1 MGLHKLTAGDG
12 YTYLIRQVAASDS
25 TERGYSS
32 LGDYYAAKGESP
44 GTWIGGGLEG
54 LGTSGTVTE
63 KQMRNLFGQGIHP
76 DADRIQADVIDAGGS
91 APAAVAA
98 TKLGSAYRV
107 VEGDPAWREGLTVRY
122 QAWNTVHG
130 RPENAPVPAEERT
143 RIRTELATEMFTQR
157 HGRPPAHTG
166 ELTGFLAQV
175 SRPQSASVAGFDLTF
190 SPVKSVSALWAVAPR
205 PVAEQIEAAHHA
217 AVLKTMDFLESE
229 AAYTR
234 MGTHGVRQVEVTGLV
249 AAMFTHR
256 DSRAGDPDLHTH
268 VAVSNKV
275 QTTDGRWLAL
285 DGRMLYRFNVAASE
299 FYNSQ
304 LEAEVTARI
313 GGTFLAKERGDGK
326 RPVRELAGV
335 DDRLTA
341 HWSRRREAIET
352 VTADLAAQFVTR
364 QGRVPTAVE
373 TLRLAQQA
381 TLQTRQAKHEPRSL
395 NEQRRVW
402 RGEAINVLGGE
413 TQLDAMLRDVR
424 ATVAAAPVT
433 AGLVEELAAET
444 VSVVSG
450 NRARWYETNLLAEA
464 IRQVRSAGVDPAAV
478 NNLARLVTRRAVAAD
493 HCVPIGADADVAP
506 DAQVP
511 GALRRSDGTSV
522 YRVAKGQRYTSPA
535 VLDAEQRLVHAAG
548 RTDGRR
554 ITPADVQVAMLEWSA
569 NHGGR
574 TLNHG
579 QAAMVTEV
587 ATSGRRVH
595 LALAPAGTGKTTVMG
610 VLARAWQGTGGHVV
624 GLAPQASAAEEL
636 HAALHEVQ
644 TDTLDKLVHEITQ
657 TPEAE
662 HPRWITEIGP
672 NSLVIVDEA
681 GLAATPKLDTAV
693 GFVTG
698 RGGRVL
704 LVGDDRQRAAAGAG
718 GVLRDIDAAHGSST
732 LVEVLRFT
740 DPTEGH
746 ATLAVREGDAG
757 AVGFYTDR
765 DRLHAVNADT
775 GIDAVYRAWAADTA
789 AGSDSVM
796 MAPTL
801 EQVAQLN
808 ARARADRLT
817 AEHAAEIPVG
827 EELTLTNGE
836 VVSAGDTVVTKKNAR
851 SLSLGGTDFV
861 QNNHRWTVQA
871 VRPDGSLDVRMIGGT
886 GREVRLPAWYLA
898 QGNVRLGYAHT
909 LAGCQGI
916 TVGAPGAGGRR
927 GTAHALLTPEMTR
940 NEAYVAV
947 SRAVTE
953 NHAYLQVGGGTDPH
967 QVIKPEAVQPETLAE
982 QFTAI
987 LSRDGSA
994 TSATTEIRDAA
1005 DPHLQ
1010 LGHAS
1015 DAYAD
1020 AIVAGAESLLGEQRL
1035 QQITDEAERAVPGV
1049 TSAPAWSTL
1058 LGHLAVLAVSGRDPV
1073 ADLTAAADARE
1084 LGTARDTAAVLDHRL
1099 DPSGN
1104 HGQGRGPL
1112 PWLPAIPTALQQV
1125 PEWDAY
1131 LTAWSNRVGDHADP
1145 VRLDARGWTVD
1156 TAPVWAVPYL
1166 TDRQLVVDLAV
1177 WRASQSVR
1185 ADDIRPAGKQPRR
1198 IALRGH
1204 HRKLTE
1210 RCERVAGNTG
1220 DGADRWHTLLTD
1232 RGIDLGEDDFWPVL
1246 AGRLNLADA
1255 AGLPVPALLESAAAA
1270 GPLPAQGQASALW
1283 WRLHPHLGAVTS
1295 PVHPDV
1301 HRVRPVWTD
1310 RLTETVGEQAADR
1323 ITRDRLWPVLVGR
1336 VDTAAAAG
1344 ADPDRLISDAS
1355 SLLAPHLQEVPEH
1368 SWATALLW
1376 HVGTLADPAPVIP
1389 GVDAVPPDP
1398 ADADRTPPADLYT
1411 DAPPPDPRAAT
1422 TDPGDPVTAASA
1434 APEPADPDTAPP
1446 DPQAA
1451 LVVAPALPAA
1461 EQAAA
1466 LARARAAV
1474 TAAWDYYRE
1483 LAPRSWVPGYVTSRG
1498 LHPAGFGYAPPG
1510 WTRTLDHLRAAGFTD
1525 TELLAAGL
1533 ARPTSRGTLID
1544 PFRNRLMLPIHD
1556 HSGRVVAFVGRA
1568 HPGDTGDRGPKY
1580 VNSATT
1586 DLFSKTDL
1594 PYGLTP
1600 ETITQLRGGA
1610 NLAIV
1615 EGPMDALAV
1624 DTAARADGRR
1634 LVAVAPLGTALTREQ
1649 LATLNRIAPLR
1660 DRTVVVALDND
1671 PAGRRAATAAHELL
1685 LAAGVTNARVP
1696 NLPAGQDPADVLAAG
1711 GAQALAAALGQRRPL
1726 ADLAVD
1732 HVLTAALRGDHS
1744 PESRLWALDK
1754 TAQVVARM
1762 PSEQRARQ
1770 AVRTA
1775 RALDLD
1781 AFRVLDKVQSHVP
1794 YDPTPQGPLGLP
1806 KLPRALRQQ
1815 QRAQLLARNAA
1826 RINAMGSGNRD
1837 TDPVGSPGAGRRPR
1851 FIDDVRD
1858 DERGA
1863 DTDRG
1868 ADGDW

>member
-44 GTWIGGGLEG
+44 GTWIGNGLQG

-63 KQMRNLFGQGIHP
+63 SQMRNLFGQGIHP
-76 DADRIQADVIDAGGS
+76 DADRIQADLIAAGTGAPS
-91 APAAVAA
+91 ALAA

-107 VEGDPAWREGLTVRY
+107 VEGDPAWRDGLTDRY
-122 QAWNTVHG
+122 QAYNTVHG

-143 RIRTELATEMFTQR
+143 RIRTELATEMFTTR
-157 HGRPPAHTG
+157 YGRPPAHTG

-217 AVLKTMDFLESE
+217 AVLKTVDFLESE

-299 FYNSQ
+299 FYNTQ
-304 LEAEVTARI
+304 LEAEITQRV

-335 DDRLTA
+335 DERLTA
-341 HWSRRREAIET
+341 YWSSRREAIEA
-352 VTADLAAQFVTR
+352 VTGDLAAQFVTR

-381 TLQTRQAKHEPRSL
+381 TLATRQAKHEPRSL

-402 RGEAINVLGGE
+402 RAQALRVLGGE
-413 TQLDAMLRDVR
+413 TQLAAMLRDVQ

-433 AGLVEELAAET
+433 AGLVDELAAQT
-444 VSVVSG
+444 VAVVS
-450 NRARWYETNLLAEA
+450 NSRARWYETNLLAEA
-464 IRQVRSAGVDPAAV
+464 IRQVRAAGIDPTAV
-478 NNLARLVTRRAVAAD
+478 NELARLVTRRAVAAD
-493 HCVPIGADADVAP
+493 HCVPIGADTDVAP
-506 DAQVP
+506 DAAVP
-511 GALRRSDGTSV
+511 GAARRSDGTSV

-535 VLDAEQRLVHAAG
+535 VLDAEQRLVAAAG

-554 ITPADVQVAMLEWSA
+554 ITPADVQVAALEWSA
-569 NHGGR
+569 NNGGR

-579 QAAMVTEV
+579 QAQMVNEV

-610 VLARAWQGTGGHVV
+610 VLARAWQGSGGHVV

-636 HAALHEVQ
+636 HAALHQVH
-644 TDTLDKLVHEITQ
+644 TDTLDKLVHELSE
-657 TPEAE
+657 TPDGAL
-662 HPRWITEIGP
+662 PGWVQEIGP

-746 ATLAVREGDAG
+746 ATLAVREGETS

-765 DRLHAVNADT
+765 DRLHAVSTDT
-775 GIDAVYRAWAADTA
+775 GIDTVYRAWAADVA
-789 AGSDSVM
+789 AGADSVM

-808 ARARADRLT
+808 ARARADRQ
-817 AEHAAEIPVG
+817 AVEAAAGIPAG
-827 EELTLTNGE
+827 PELTLTNGE
-836 VVSAGDTVVTKKNAR
+836 VVSAGDTVVTKRNAR

-871 VRPDGSLDVRMIGGT
+871 VHPDGTLGVRMIGGT
-886 GREVRLPAWYLA
+886 GREIRLPAWYVD

-909 LAGCQGI
+909 LASCQGI
-916 TVGAPGAGGRR
+916 TVGAPGPHGRR

-940 NEAYVAV
+940 NEAYVAL

-953 NHAYLQVGGGTDPH
+953 NHAYLMVGGGTDPH
-967 QVIKPEAVQPETLAE
+967 QVVKPEAVQPETLAE
-982 QFTAI
+982 QLTQI
-987 LSRDGSA
+987 LGRDGSA
-994 TSATTEIRDAA
+994 VSASTEIRDAL
-1005 DPHLQ
+1005 DPHLL

-1020 AIVAGAESLLGEQRL
+1020 AIVAGAESLLGLQRL
-1035 QQITDEAERAVPGV
+1035 AQITDDAERAVPGV

-1058 LGHLAVLAVSGRDPV
+1058 LGHLALLEVNHRDPV
-1073 ADLTAAADARE
+1073 AELAAAAGRRE
-1084 LGTARDTAAVLDHRL
+1084 LGTARDTAAVLDYRL
-1099 DPSGN
+1099 DPTGN
-1104 HGQGRGPL
+1104 HSQGQGPL
-1112 PWLPAIPTALQQV
+1112 PWLPAIPAALQEL
-1125 PEWDAY
+1125 PEWDPY
-1131 LTAWSNRVGDHADP
+1131 LTAWANRVTDHAGG
-1145 VRLDARGWTVD
+1145 VRDQARAWSVD
-1156 TAPVWAVPYL
+1156 TAPAWAAPYL
-1166 TDRQLVVDLAV
+1166 TDRQLVVDLAL
-1177 WRASQSVR
+1177 WRASQSVP
-1185 ADDIRPAGKQPRR
+1185 ADEIRPAGESPRR
-1198 IALRGH
+1198 IALRER
-1204 HRKLTE
+1204 HRKLSE
-1210 RCERVAGNTG
+1210 RCARVAGNAV
-1220 DGADRWHTLLTD
+1220 DGADRWSAVLAA
-1232 RGIDLGEDDFWPVL
+1232 RGIDLTGDDFWPVL

-1255 AGLPVPALLESAAAA
+1255 AGLPVPALLDAAAGT

-1310 RLTETVGEQAADR
+1310 RLAETLGQQGADR

-1344 ADPDRLISDAS
+1344 ADPDRLVTDAAAM
-1355 SLLAPHLQEVPEH
+1355 LAPHLGDVPEH

-1376 HVGTLADPAPVIP
+1376 HVGTLVDPAPVIP
-1389 GVDAVPPDP
+1389 GIDSVPPDP
-1398 ADADRTPPADLYT
+1398 ADIDRTPPPDLYL

-1422 TDPGDPVTAASA
+1422 TDPVDAGDAANLDTPVEVEA
-1434 APEPADPDTAPP
+1434 APP
-1446 DPQAA
+1446 DPQAP
-1451 LVVAPALPAA
+1451 VVVVEALPAA

-1474 TAAWDYYRE
+1474 TAAWDYYQQV
-1483 LAPRSWVPGYVTSRG
+1483 APRSWVPGYVTNRG
-1498 LHPAGFGYAPPG
+1498 LDPAGFGYAPPG

-1525 TELLAAGL
+1525 PELLAAGL

-1544 PFRNRLMLPIHD
+1544 PFRNRAVLPIHD
-1556 HSGRVVAFVGRA
+1556 TTGQVVAFVGRA
-1568 HPGDTGDRGPKY
+1568 HPDTTDPGTPKY

-1594 PYGLTP
+1594 PFGLNPQAVT
-1600 ETITQLRGGA
+1600 ELHEGA
-1610 NLAIV
+1610 GLAIV

-1624 DTAARADGRR
+1624 NAAAAHIGRR
-1634 LVAVAPLGTALTREQ
+1634 LVAVAPLGTALTRQQ
-1649 LATLNRIAPLR
+1649 LATLNGVAPLTGR
-1660 DRTVVVALDND
+1660 SVLVALDND
-1671 PAGRRAATAAHELL
+1671 PAGRSAAATSYQMLQS
-1685 LAAGVTNARVP
+1685 AGAGNARIP
-1696 NLPAGQDPADVLAAG
+1696 SLPAEQDPAGVLADAG
-1711 GAQALAAALGQRRPL
+1711 VDALVTALGQRRPL
-1726 ADLAVD
+1726 ADLVVD
-1732 HVLTAALRGDHS
+1732 QVMTAALRGDRGDQS
-1744 PESRLWALDK
+1744 PEARLWALDK
-1754 TAQVVARM
+1754 TAQVIARM

-1781 AFRVLDKVQSHVP
+1781 AFRVLDRVQSHVP
-1794 YDPTPQGPLGLP
+1794 YDPTPRGPLSLP
-1806 KLPRALRQQ
+1806 KPPRVMSQ
-1815 QRAQLLARNAA
+1815 QRRTLQAITA
-1826 RINAMGSGNRD
+1826 RIEALATDVDAITASVQARPLRD
-1837 TDPVGSPGAGRRPR
+1837 RDAGHEADRSRQPGRDRDPG
-1851 FIDDVRD
+1851 
-1858 DERGA
+1858 
-1863 DTDRG
+1863 
-1868 ADGDW
+1868 